1 MQEIVSLMN
10 PYSLDDT
17 LAKLRYV
24 LSETSTRTNHRKDAL
39 ELLEKAVSKAREYEA
54 YSREM
59 EETLLRGST
68 IELREWL
75 SVFGDY
81 MGPPRSEY
89 PWYPHHD
96 AVNGIDSAMHVIKF
110 DAVNPGAM
118 QEHIEFI
125 TG

>member
-1 MQEIVSLMN
+1 MHETLKLDN

-24 LSETSTRTNHRKDAL
+24 LSQTSTRTNHQNDAL
-39 ELLEKAVSKAREYEA
+39 DLLEKAVTKSQGDLA
-54 YSREM
+54 YAIQM
-59 EETLLRGST
+59 KETLLRGST

-81 MGPPRSEY
+81 IEPPRSEY

-96 AVNGIDSAMHVIKF
+96 AVNGIDTALHVIKF
-110 DAVNPGAM
+110 DAVYPGAT
-118 QEHIEFI
+118 QEHIAFN
-125 TG
+125 TQ